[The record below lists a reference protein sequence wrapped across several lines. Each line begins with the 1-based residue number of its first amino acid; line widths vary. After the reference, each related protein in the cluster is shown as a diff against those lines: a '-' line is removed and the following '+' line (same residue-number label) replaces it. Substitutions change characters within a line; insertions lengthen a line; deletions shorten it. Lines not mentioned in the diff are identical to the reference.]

1 MASLEPARAPLDEIV
16 ADVSHIT
23 SSSAFGSL
31 EIFKGPAADFP
42 S

>member
-1 MASLEPARAPLDEIV
+1 MASLEPAKAPLDEIV

-23 SSSAFGSL
+23 SSSAFGS
-31 EIFKGPAADFP
+31 FDNFRGPAADFP